1 VERFG
6 RNDIVSEIFE
16 KTEDK
21 SVGGIQRHV
30 VSVSF
35 NKSEFAKLKK
45 LQANAPAQFLQ
56 NSTSAFIKFKVLG

>member
-1 VERFG
+1 MP
-6 RNDIVSEIFE
+6 DIFE

-56 NSTSAFIKFKVLG
+56 KSTSAFIKFKVLG